1 VSFMP
6 CDSARAHNQV
16 KLWRPKRVL
25 ITPAAR
31 ELAHGRGIAEK
42 AASLGAEIVEL
53 SSNRLSGLVS
63 DDPRRAYWDAKST
76 LAVVIS
82 PASKRKLQ
90 PIPPS
95 ADWRFDLAE
104 GCPAHCQYCYLA
116 GSLSGPPVTRVYANI
131 EEILGGLSD
140 YAGRGRVTSASQA
153 RADEGTTYEASC
165 YTDPLGIEHLTG
177 SLAKTIYHFGAWEA
191 PVQLRFTTK
200 YDNLGSLLTLRHND
214 RTRIRFSVNSAPVAR
229 FEGGTASMPARLN
242 SMRRAA
248 LAGYPV
254 GLTIAP
260 IMPEGNWREAYRL
273 LLRQAASALAGLP
286 NVDLTMELITHR
298 FTPKSK
304 TVLNEWYNASTID
317 MDEATRA
324 KKRTKFGSW
333 KYVYPAELMKEMRAF
348 FEKAIA
354 EHLASA
360 RILYWT

>member
-1 VSFMP
+1 MP
-6 CDSARAHNQV
+6 SESACAHDQV
-16 KLWRPKRVL
+16 KLWRPRRVL

-31 ELAHGRGIAEK
+31 EFAHGQEIAEK
-42 AASLGAEIVEL
+42 AASMGAEIVEL
-53 SSNRLSGLVS
+53 SSNRLSGFVS
-63 DDPRRAYWDAKST
+63 DDPRQAYRDAKST

-116 GSLSGPPVTRVYANI
+116 GSLSGPPLTRVYANI
-131 EEILGGLSD
+131 DEILDGLSE
-140 YAGRGRVTSASQA
+140 YVERGHITSASQA

-177 SLAKTIYHFGAWEA
+177 SLAKAIRHFGAWKDF
-191 PVQLRFTTK
+191 VQLRFTTK
-200 YDNLGSLLTLRHND
+200 YDNVDTLLTLPHSNH
-214 RTRIRFSVNSAPVAR
+214 TRIRFSVNSAAVAN
-229 FEGGTASMPARLN
+229 FEGGTAAMPARLKA
-242 SMRRAA
+242 MRRAA

-260 IMPEGNWREAYRL
+260 IMPEGNWREGYRL
-273 LLRQAASALAGLP
+273 LLGEAAAALAGLSS
-286 NVDLTMELITHR
+286 VDLTIELITHR

-304 TVLNEWYNASTID
+304 TVLNEWYNASKLD
-317 MDEATRA
+317 MDEDSRA
-324 KKRTKFGSW
+324 KKRTKFGSV
-333 KYVYPAELMKEMRAF
+333 KYVYPSELMKEMRKF
-348 FEKAIA
+348 FENAVA
-354 EHLASA
+354 EHLPSA

>member
-1 VSFMP
+1 MASG
-6 CDSARAHNQV
+6 SARAHDPV

-42 AASLGAEIVEL
+42 AASFDAEIVEL
-53 SSNRLSGLVS
+53 SSNRLSGMVS
-63 DDPRRAYWDAKST
+63 DDPRRAYMDAKST

-82 PASKRKLQ
+82 PFSKRKLQ

-131 EEILGGLSD
+131 EEILDGLSD
-140 YAGRGRVTSASQA
+140 YVGRGRVTSASRA

-165 YTDPLGIEHLTG
+165 YTDPLAIEHLTG
-177 SLAKTIYHFGAWEA
+177 SLAKTIRHFGAWTA
-191 PVQLRFTTK
+191 PVQLRLTTK
-200 YDNLGSLLTLRHND
+200 YDNLDPLLTLGHGN

-229 FEGGTASMPARLN
+229 FEGGTAPMPARLN
-242 SMRRAA
+242 AMRHAA

-260 IMPEGNWREAYRL
+260 IMPEGDWRGAYGL
-273 LLRQAASALAGLP
+273 LLRQAAAALADLAD
-286 NVDLTMELITHR
+286 VDLTMELITHR

-304 TVLNEWYNASTID
+304 TVLNEWYNASKLD
-317 MDEATRA
+317 MVEENRA
-324 KKRTKFGSW
+324 KKRTRFGSL
-333 KYVYPAELMKEMRAF
+333 KYVYPAQLMKEMREF
-348 FEKAIA
+348 FENSIP
-354 EHLASA
+354 EHLPSA

>member
-1 VSFMP
+1 MHSE
-6 CDSARAHNQV
+6 SARAPGQV
-16 KLWRPKRVL
+16 KLWRPRRIL

-31 ELAHGRGIAEK
+31 ELAHGRSIAEK

-53 SSNRLSGLVS
+53 SSNRLRGLVS
-63 DDPRRAYWDAKST
+63 DDPRRAYMDAKST

-82 PASKRKLQ
+82 PSSKRKLQ

-131 EEILGGLSD
+131 EEILDGLPD
-140 YAGRGRVTSASQA
+140 YAGRGRVTSPSRT

-177 SLAKTIYHFGAWEA
+177 SLAKTICHFGAWQA

-200 YDNLGSLLTLRHND
+200 YDNLDPLLTLRHSN
-214 RTRIRFSVNSAPVAR
+214 RTRIRFSVNSAAVAR
-229 FEGGTASMPARLN
+229 FEGGTAGMPARLKA
-242 SMRRAA
+242 MRRAA

-260 IMPEGNWREAYRL
+260 IMPHGDWREAYRL

-298 FTPKSK
+298 FHAEIEDGFERVVQCLDPRYGRGDQSQ
-304 TVLNEWYNASTID
+304 
-317 MDEATRA
+317 EA
-324 KKRTKFGSW
+324 
-333 KYVYPAELMKEMRAF
+333 
-348 FEKAIA
+348 
-354 EHLASA
+354 H
-360 RILYWT
+360 

>member
-1 VSFMP
+1 MP
-6 CDSARAHNQV
+6 CESACAHDQV
-16 KLWRPKRVL
+16 KLWRPRRVL

-31 ELAHGRGIAEK
+31 EFAHGREIAEK
-42 AASLGAEIVEL
+42 AGSMGAEVVEL
-53 SSNRLSGLVS
+53 SSNRLSGFVS
-63 DDPRRAYWDAKST
+63 DNPRQAYRDAKST

-95 ADWRFDLAE
+95 ADWRVDLAE

-116 GSLSGPPVTRVYANI
+116 GSLSGPPVTRAYANI
-131 EEILGGLSD
+131 EEILDGLSE
-140 YAGRGRVTSASQA
+140 YVGRGHITSASQA

-177 SLAKTIYHFGAWEA
+177 SLAKAIRHFGAWQA

-200 YDNLGSLLTLRHND
+200 YDNLEPLLTLRHNNH
-214 RTRIRFSVNSAPVAR
+214 TRIRFSVNSAPVAL
-229 FEGGTASMPARLN
+229 FEGGTAGMPARFN
-242 SMRRAA
+242 AMRRAA

-273 LLRQAASALAGLP
+273 LLRQAAAALAGLP
-286 NVDLTMELITHR
+286 DVDLTMELITHR
-298 FTPKSK
+298 FTLKSK
-304 TVLNEWYNASTID
+304 SVLNEWYNASRLN
-317 MDEATRA
+317 MDEDTRA
-324 KKRTKFGSW
+324 KKRTKFGSL
-333 KYVYPAELMKEMRAF
+333 KYVYPAQLIKEMREF
-348 FEKAIA
+348 FEKTIA
-354 EHLASA
+354 EHLPSA

>member
-1 VSFMP
+1 MSSE
-6 CDSARAHNQV
+6 SARAHNQV
-16 KLWRPKRVL
+16 KLWRPRRVL

-31 ELAHGRGIAEK
+31 ELAHGRDIAEK

-53 SSNRLSGLVS
+53 SSNRLTGLVS
-63 DDPRRAYWDAKST
+63 EDPRRAYRDAKST

-82 PASKRKLQ
+82 PSSKRKLQ

-140 YAGRGRVTSASQA
+140 YVGRGGVTSASQA

-177 SLAKTIYHFGAWEA
+177 SLAKTISRFVAWEA

-200 YDNLGSLLTLRHND
+200 YDNLDPLLPLRHRN
-214 RTRIRFSVNSAPVAR
+214 RTRIRFSVNSAPVTR
-229 FEGGTASMPARLN
+229 FEGGTAGMPARLN
-242 SMRRAA
+242 AMRRAA
-248 LAGYPV
+248 LASYPV

-273 LLRQAASALAGLP
+273 LLWQAASALAGLP

-304 TVLNEWYNASTID
+304 TVLNEWYNASTLD
-317 MDEATRA
+317 MDEDTRA
-324 KKRTKFGSW
+324 KKRTKFGSL
-333 KYVYPAELMKEMRAF
+333 KYVYPAELMKEMRVF
-348 FEKAIA
+348 FEKAIP
-354 EHLASA
+354 EHLPSA